1 MYIMDYLISYLCI
14 SILCL
19 IWLFRRGMKLKVL
32 DYVPYFFIF
41 PVNIFANFA
50 FTWFSPHYDVELW
63 SNVYFLVIFGVFILL
78 SGENIIA
85 LPSFPQPLIL
95 RQASPH
101 QKKVCRRYNFN
112 YLSFSTVDAKRG
124 CNKAPGIQSR
134 GLKVILFYL

>member
-1 MYIMDYLISYLCI
+1 MDYLISYLCI

-63 SNVYFLVIFGVFILL
+63 SNVYFLVIFGVFIFAISRCLY
-78 SGENIIA
+78 
-85 LPSFPQPLIL
+85 
-95 RQASPH
+95 SP
-101 QKKVCRRYNFN
+101 K
-112 YLSFSTVDAKRG
+112 
-124 CNKAPGIQSR
+124 
-134 GLKVILFYL
+134 GLKLKRFLMYIPLVLLLAYAFIIDGRFKVVGD